1 MPSKPES
8 LNLSS
13 APVRCRTGVGAV
25 VSFKGSLAV
34 NRQRVFVFDLPP
46 LLSLARDFS
55 GPF

>member
-1 MPSKPES
+1 MHLKTSF

-25 VSFKGSLAV
+25 VSFDTLAV
-34 NRQRVFVFDLPP
+34 NRQRSFSRLSS
-46 LLSLARDFS
+46 LLFLARDYS